1 MPNLRKRHIRQNPGF
16 RTAAAV
22 AALCSVAMLSGG
34 CANDPIAG
42 DSTAPTTRYD
52 FPRLGLSAAAL
63 TRAQTC
69 DDVVAYFKA
78 AAKEMV
84 SAQQGYGDGGD
95 VFATADAAGSAADG
109 AAPATVP
116 AARESNRTAT
126 PESSTA
132 GSSDDKASFD
142 ETATGTNNQEAGVD
156 EADMIK
162 TDGRRV
168 VSIRG
173 QELIVVDL
181 DGGAA
186 AVSGRVTLPDGFS
199 AASLFLTGDR
209 VMVLGSSWL
218 QTEDSPAGASGG
230 VRDDAALD
238 MGWSPGA
245 SAVQVVE
252 VALGGQPTVV
262 ATRSVEGWLTD
273 ARMSDGTVR
282 VIVSNSK
289 QPYYQAPMPE
299 YPYSDDERSWEA
311 YAEASTKAMT
321 DYIETTTATDWL
333 PVDDSGDLVT
343 RCADTYLPAE
353 NAGDGTVTV
362 LTFADGVDSM
372 ESAAVTGTAETV
384 YASTDA
390 IYLATSVWNWRTFA
404 ADTDGDAGGTTDLHM
419 FATSGSAN
427 ATYVASGQISGHVLN
442 QYSMSASD
450 DTLRVATTKGSWG
463 SGESGV
469 MTLRAEGEALQ
480 VVGEVWGLGPGE
492 TIQSVRFVGDTAY
505 VVTFEQTDP
514 FYVVDVADPAN
525 PKVLGELKVPGFSNY
540 LHPVGEHLVLGIG
553 ADADDNGMTTGAK
566 VSLYDVSDPTKPSEL
581 DTWTA
586 TDLAFQAGNDP
597 HAFTWDAERRLAY
610 VIYTDACYGDWERCT
625 YSDDGGAAVFHVSE
639 DTIEPLTRLTHD
651 NRVPDPAPTTTTEP
665 TTTEPATTE
674 PATTV
679 PASTEPATTDAPTTT
694 APVAAPGVSATE
706 DIAVSEPSIGAPA
719 PTQWVFP
726 ITRAFPL
733 GDSVVTFSW
742 WGIGVFSADDFRLT
756 GFAAF

>member
-42 DSTAPTTRYD
+42 NSTAPTTRYD

-84 SAQQGYGDGGD
+84 SAQQGYGYGGD

-289 QPYYQAPMPE
+289 QPYY
-299 YPYSDDERSWEA
+299 
-311 YAEASTKAMT
+311 
-321 DYIETTTATDWL
+321 
-333 PVDDSGDLVT
+333 
-343 RCADTYLPAE
+343 
-353 NAGDGTVTV
+353 
-362 LTFADGVDSM
+362 
-372 ESAAVTGTAETV
+372 
-384 YASTDA
+384 
-390 IYLATSVWNWRTFA
+390 
-404 ADTDGDAGGTTDLHM
+404 
-419 FATSGSAN
+419 
-427 ATYVASGQISGHVLN
+427 
-442 QYSMSASD
+442 
-450 DTLRVATTKGSWG
+450 
-463 SGESGV
+463 
-469 MTLRAEGEALQ
+469 
-480 VVGEVWGLGPGE
+480 
-492 TIQSVRFVGDTAY
+492 
-505 VVTFEQTDP
+505 
-514 FYVVDVADPAN
+514 
-525 PKVLGELKVPGFSNY
+525 
-540 LHPVGEHLVLGIG
+540 
-553 ADADDNGMTTGAK
+553 
-566 VSLYDVSDPTKPSEL
+566 
-581 DTWTA
+581 
-586 TDLAFQAGNDP
+586 
-597 HAFTWDAERRLAY
+597 
-610 VIYTDACYGDWERCT
+610 
-625 YSDDGGAAVFHVSE
+625 
-639 DTIEPLTRLTHD
+639 
-651 NRVPDPAPTTTTEP
+651 
-665 TTTEPATTE
+665 
-674 PATTV
+674 
-679 PASTEPATTDAPTTT
+679 
-694 APVAAPGVSATE
+694 
-706 DIAVSEPSIGAPA
+706 
-719 PTQWVFP
+719 
-726 ITRAFPL
+726 
-733 GDSVVTFSW
+733 
-742 WGIGVFSADDFRLT
+742 
-756 GFAAF
+756 